1 MPKQTK
7 KGGSLEL
14 APLAATSI
22 LVAAQKLY
30 KDMMAGEAKKSGK
43 KVGGAK
49 TLRGGMDLPEAAAT
63 VVANMTS
70 EELAKYNEQLAKV
83 QAEKAAKEAPA
94 PAPAPA
100 TEELLAASEELPAA
114 EKSAAPEELSA
125 AEEPAAEQPV
135 EELQAAEQ
143 PQAGGKRK
151 KSKRHGGSA
160 GLGVSGSLDAA
171 AKLEMSAGA
180 KKTKRRGGAEM
191 DSLMPPADPIVAT
204 VSGGSK
210 SLRGGNPI
218 PAPMEPMTVGA
229 PIAGGAKKA
238 KSKRGGG
245 GPDMLIPAPNAI
257 ATPEIAGGAKK
268 PKSKRHG
275 GSAALEPMMPATT
288 TPIVP
293 EIAGGAKK
301 KKSRGGEFAA
311 YMSQL
316 SKLNDSLSKLM

>member
-30 KDMMAGEAKKSGK
+30 KDMMVGEAKKSGK

-63 VVANMTS
+63 VVANMTP

-94 PAPAPA
+94 PAPAA
-100 TEELLAASEELPAA
+100 EELPAASEELPAA
-114 EKSAAPEELSA
+114 EEPAAPEELSA

-135 EELQAAEQ
+135 EELPAAEQ

-210 SLRGGNPI
+210 SLRGGNPA

-268 PKSKRHG
+268 PKSKRRG